1 MEKEPSLVYAPIVV
15 INTIINDFFKYRGVK
30 YSGKLTDDEIIT
42 QMEDKGHV
50 KLMSDKIVVVVTEK
64 DHKCSKEKNEF
75 INIMKFIKDL
85 PTEIN
90 EIIIVLDKDIIE
102 SKKNITSEIIIL
114 QQTYPKLHIIA
125 CPYIRFTFNI
135 LAHKDVGEYNILSR
149 DEITELTKI
158 KHLNLSDIKVI
169 LESDPPILWIGARK
183 GDIVSCKD
191 KSLTVKKKIEY
202 YMIK

>member
-42 QMEDKGHV
+42 QMEDKGYV
-50 KLMSDKIVVVVTEK
+50 KLISDKIVVVVAEK
-64 DHKCSKEKNEF
+64 DHKCSKEKQEF
-75 INIMKFIKDL
+75 ISMMKFVREL
-85 PTEIN
+85 PTEVN
-90 EIIIVLDKDIIE
+90 ELIIVLDKDIIE
-102 SKKNITSEIIIL
+102 SKKNITSEIIVL
-114 QQTYPKLHIIA
+114 QQTYPKLHIVS

-135 LAHKDVGEYNILSR
+135 LAHKDVGEYNILNSE
-149 DEITELTKI
+149 EIAELIKI